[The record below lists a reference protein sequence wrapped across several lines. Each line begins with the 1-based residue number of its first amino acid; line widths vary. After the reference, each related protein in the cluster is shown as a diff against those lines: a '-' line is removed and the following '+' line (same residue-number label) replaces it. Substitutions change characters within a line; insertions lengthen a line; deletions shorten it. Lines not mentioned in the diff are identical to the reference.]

1 MIPAYMWHNTIL
13 ARNFYVSGGRLSLTV
28 GEKGR
33 SLREREREEGGGK
46 VREREREGR
55 RGGERQRKRERNEKI
70 HSTLYMRNSTLGHN
84 VFT

>member
-33 SLREREREEGGGK
+33 SLREREREREREEGDGK

-55 RGGERQRKRERNEKI
+55 RGEREKEREIRKDPFHVIYEK
-70 HSTLYMRNSTLGHN
+70 
-84 VFT
+84 